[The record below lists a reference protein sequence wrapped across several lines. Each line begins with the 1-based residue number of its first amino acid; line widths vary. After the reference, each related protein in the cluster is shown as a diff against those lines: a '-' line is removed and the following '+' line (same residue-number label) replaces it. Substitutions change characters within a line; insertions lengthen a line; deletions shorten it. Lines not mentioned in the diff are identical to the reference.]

1 MPHFALKS
9 LSVALLLAGSSLLP
23 SAALSG
29 GIHAEDD
36 HDHQPNHQANQQ
48 QSAITSRQLVQVATT
63 ANAASSASN
72 PAAAGVLDEATLQS
86 LKAAPLPKQINPK
99 VRALVD
105 KLAASA
111 VIKQAL
117 DRLKTDEA
125 RFVQEAIQLSEIPA
139 PTFAEAKKGQAYAT
153 LLRANGL
160 TDVRIDSIGNVIGV
174 RKGSGQGPTIA
185 VIAHLDTV
193 FDAKTDVKVK
203 KKGSVL
209 FGPGLTDDSAGLAM
223 MLSWLRTLDEGR
235 IETQGDL
242 VLVASVGEEGNG
254 DLRGV
259 KQFFKDNTSISGAVI
274 LEAAPLPVIAIMNTG
289 SNRFQ
294 IDFKGPGGHSYAAFG
309 QVPSAIHAQGRF
321 IAKVA
326 DLQVP
331 ASPKTT
337 FTVGIVN
344 GGRSVNTIAPNAS
357 LEIDIRSNGNAEL
370 QATTKQV
377 LAFAAQA
384 AAEENKR
391 WGTKSLTFSV
401 KQIGARPGGMTP
413 PESAIVQTWMAAAE
427 AQDVKP
433 MLLAGASTD
442 AGVPIAR
449 GIPTIVTGFGGKTGG
464 FHSLDENWDP
474 TNAYKGVQLS
484 FLTTMAL
491 VGVQG
496 VVPSTLTGPEERR

>member
-1 MPHFALKS
+1 M
-9 LSVALLLAGSSLLP
+9 AGSAFKRLALALVLTASSVMP
-23 SAALSG
+23 AAVMAG
-29 GIHAEDD
+29 GIHAEQG
-36 HDHQPNHQANQQ
+36 HDHEDSQP
-48 QSAITSRQLVQVATT
+48 QSSPGSTRLLDVATRAGT
-63 ANAASSASN
+63 PAGGSDA
-72 PAAAGVLDEATLQS
+72 AAAGVLDEATLQS
-86 LKAAPLPKQINPK
+86 LKAAPLPTQINPQ
-99 VRALVD
+99 VRSLVD
-105 KLAASA
+105 TLAAST

-117 DRLKTDEA
+117 NRLKGDEA
-125 RFVQEAIQLSEIPA
+125 RFVQEAIQLSEIPS
-139 PTFAEAKKGQAYAT
+139 PTFAEAKKGQAFAA

-160 TDVRIDSIGNVIGV
+160 KNVRIDSIGNVIGV
-174 RKGSGQGPTIA
+174 RQGNGRGPKIA

-209 FGPGLTDDSAGLAM
+209 YGPGLTDDSAGLAM
-223 MLSWLRTLDEGR
+223 MLTWLRALNQGGIVTD
-235 IETQGDL
+235 GDL
-242 VLVASVGEEGNG
+242 VFVGSVGEEGNG

-259 KQFFKDNTSISGAVI
+259 KQFFKDNTTISGVVI
-274 LEAAPLPVIAIMNTG
+274 LEAAPLSVIGIMNTG

-337 FTVGIVN
+337 FTVGIVS

-357 LEIDIRSNGNAEL
+357 LEIDIRSNGNTEL
-370 QATTKQV
+370 QVATKQV

-384 AAEENKR
+384 VAEENKR
-391 WGTKSLTFSV
+391 WGTQSLTYSV
-401 KQIGARPGGMTP
+401 MQIGARPGGMTS
-413 PESAIVQTWMAAAE
+413 PESSIVQTWMAAAE
-427 AQDVKP
+427 AQGVKP
-433 MLLAGASTD
+433 LLLAGASTD
-442 AGVPIAR
+442 AGVPISL

-464 FHSLDENWDP
+464 FHALDENWDP

-491 VGVQG
+491 TGVLG
-496 VVPSTLTGPEERR
+496 VSPSTLTVAR

>member
-1 MPHFALKS
+1 MPCSALKR
-9 LSVALLLAGSSLLP
+9 LSIVLLLAGSSLLP

-29 GIHAEDD
+29 GIHAEDG
-36 HDHQPNHQANQQ
+36 HDHLPNQQ
-48 QSAITSRQLVQVATT
+48 QSAIAPKQPGQVATT
-63 ANAASSASN
+63 ANSASSSPN
-72 PAAAGVLDEATLQS
+72 PAAAGGLDEATLQS

-105 KLAASA
+105 QLAASV
-111 VIKQAL
+111 VIKQAM
-117 DRLKTDEA
+117 DRLRTDEA

-139 PTFAEAKKGQAYAT
+139 PTFEEAQKGQAFAS

-174 RKGSGQGPTIA
+174 RKGTGQGPTIA

-209 FGPGLTDDSAGLAM
+209 YGPGLTDDSAGLAM
-223 MLSWLRTLDEGR
+223 MLSWLRALNQGR
-235 IETQGDL
+235 VETQGDL
-242 VLVASVGEEGNG
+242 VLVGSVGEEGNG

-259 KQFFKDNTSISGAVI
+259 KQFFKDNTSISGVVI
-274 LEAAPLPVIAIMNTG
+274 VEPAPLPVIAIMNTG

-331 ASPKTT
+331 EIPKTT
-337 FTVGIVN
+337 FTVGIVS

-357 LEIDIRSNGNAEL
+357 LEVDIRSNGNAEL
-370 QATTKQV
+370 QAATKQV
-377 LAFAAQA
+377 LAFADQSV
-384 AAEENKR
+384 AEENKR
-391 WGTKSLTFSV
+391 WGTTSLSLSI

-413 PESAIVQTWMAAAE
+413 PESTIVQTWMAAAQ
-427 AQDVKP
+427 AQGVKP

-442 AGVPIAR
+442 AGVPISL

-464 FHSLDENWDP
+464 FHALDENWDP

-496 VVPSTLTGPEERR
+496 VVPSTLTGLEGKR